1 MKLLSP
7 LALISVFAFNSA
19 HASETGKHFP
29 SVESNNLSSAL
40 CNLHN
45 YNAKLAEITSKAEL
59 SALDMVKVHE
69 LTYTLENALTQIQK
83 DLVVIA
89 EDLEKVHKA
98 SEALNP
104 DVIKQFSNKYLV
116 KTTEL
121 VQQSNC
127 R

>member
-1 MKLLSP
+1 MKVLLS
-7 LALISVFAFNSA
+7 ISLLGVLTLNTAQA
-19 HASETGKHFP
+19 GDDHFP
-29 SVESNNLSSAL
+29 AVESEDLNAAL
-40 CNLHN
+40 CNLER
-45 YNAKLAEITSKAEL
+45 YNRNLQSIVNQDPL
-59 SALDMVKVHE
+59 LALDMVKVHE
-69 LTYTLENALTQIQK
+69 LTYTLENALAQIQK